1 MFNLQH
7 NTTRTGMQQHTY
19 LTVYKESATTATREI
34 ERLRH
39 ENAILH
45 SGEHPLSE

>member
-1 MFNLQH
+1 MQH
-7 NTTRTGMQQHTY
+7 RTH

-34 ERLRH
+34 ERLRY

-45 SGEHPLSE
+45 SSARPPS